1 MICAEQTQFLG
12 LRRKNLIER
21 LFVGFEQVVK
31 TCRAAQRVES
41 SSSPGANERS
51 QDPATAGSMMPLVAK
66 PKHKLI

>member
-31 TCRAAQRVES
+31 TYRAARRVEIRHRVIS
-41 SSSPGANERS
+41 RRP
-51 QDPATAGSMMPLVAK
+51 QDAYRV
-66 PKHKLI
+66 